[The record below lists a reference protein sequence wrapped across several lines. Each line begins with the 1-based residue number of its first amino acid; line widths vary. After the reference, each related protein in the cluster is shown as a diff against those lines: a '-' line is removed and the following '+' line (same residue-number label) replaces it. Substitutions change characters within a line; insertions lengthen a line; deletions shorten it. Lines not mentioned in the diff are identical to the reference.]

1 MIAISAVSASEDAS
15 DVISASDVSVQEVQ
29 SIAND
34 ENILSE
40 STNDVQVSVSTNST
54 PYNENATI
62 EVSVVDKDIS
72 NESTVDIYV
81 DGSFLTNLTL
91 NSEGKASYVIPAET
105 YEAGNYYVMATYTDS
120 NNTLLFGGS
129 LLNITKVTP
138 IVSIEN
144 VTVRSG
150 ETVTIPLNVT
160 DDKGKRISGGVI
172 VTLFWEND
180 SLSKYVEVDGGKGSV
195 DFDISKLVGL
205 FSNRTGNSTFD
216 ISKLLNGTNVTFDLS
231 SIFNGT
237 NMTFDLSSIFN
248 GTNITVD
255 ISKYVNGTNTTS
267 IDLST
272 LLNGTNMTFDF
283 SKIFNGTNTTFDI
296 SGLLNGTID
305 FSSLFNRSDS
315 NTDTKADTNSNILG
329 IADSSIL
336 GNSTFNIT
344 GLTNMSGNRS
354 SFNISDLLNYFI
366 NGNNNTITFN
376 YLFGPG
382 VYNMTVTYLG
392 NRNYNKAENT
402 TAKLIVTPRAII
414 SAEDVVMYYKNGTRY
429 VVNLTDADGK
439 PLANETVTITI
450 NGASYNRTTN
460 ENGTAS
466 IAINLEPGNYTVSA
480 SYGFGHIVDTSV
492 ENNITVLS
500 TITNNKNLVK
510 YFRNATQ
517 FVITILD
524 GQGNPAAAGETVT
537 FNINGVFY
545 ERKANESGQVKL
557 NINLE
562 PGEYIITADY
572 KGCRVSNN
580 ITVLSILNASDLTKA
595 YKDSTPFKVQVLDG
609 QGKPL
614 ANAVVTFNINGV
626 FYNRTSDS
634 DGIAKLNINL
644 QKGEY
649 IITSSYNGLSISNTI
664 IVVNGKS

>member
-1 MIAISAVSASEDAS
+1 LIK
-15 DVISASDVSVQEVQ
+15 
-29 SIAND
+29 
-34 ENILSE
+34 
-40 STNDVQVSVSTNST
+40 TFH
-54 PYNENATI
+54 
-62 EVSVVDKDIS
+62 
-72 NESTVDIYV
+72 ESTVDVYV

-91 NSEGKASYVIPAET
+91 NSEGKASYIIPAET
-105 YEAGNYYVMATYTDS
+105 YEVGNYYVMATYTDS

-138 IVSIEN
+138 IVSVEN
-144 VTVRSG
+144 VTFRSG

-172 VTLFWEND
+172 VTLYWEND
-180 SLSKYVEVDGGKGSV
+180 SLSKYVEIDGGKGSV

-205 FSNRTGNSTFD
+205 FSNGTGNSTFD
-216 ISKLLNGTNVTFDLS
+216 ISSLLNGTNVTFDLS
-231 SIFNGT
+231 SLLNGT
-237 NMTFDLSSIFN
+237 NMTFDLSSLFN
-248 GTNITVD
+248 GTNTTVD
-255 ISKYVNGTNTTS
+255 ISKYINGTNTTS

-272 LLNGTNMTFDF
+272 LLNSTNMTFDL
-283 SKIFNGTNTTFDI
+283 STLFNGTNTTFDI

-315 NTDTKADTNSNILG
+315 NKDTNTDTNSDLLG
-329 IADSSIL
+329 IDDSSIL
-336 GNSTFNIT
+336 DNLTFDISS
-344 GLTNMSGNRS
+344 LTNSSSGNRS
-354 SFNISDLLNYFI
+354 SFNISDLLNYLI
-366 NGNNNTITFN
+366 KGNNNTVSFN
-376 YLFGPG
+376 YLFAPG

-402 TAKLIVTPRAII
+402 TAKLIITPRAII
-414 SAEDVVMYYKNGTRY
+414 SAEDVVMYYKNGSRY

-450 NGASYNRTTN
+450 NGVSYNRTTD

-466 IAINLEPGNYTVSA
+466 MAINLGPGKYPVSA

-500 TITNNKNLVK
+500 TITNNKDLVK
-510 YFRNATQ
+510 YFKNESQ
-517 FVITILD
+517 YVITILD
-524 GQGNPAAAGETVT
+524 GQGNPVVGETVT

-545 ERKANESGQVKL
+545 ERKSNESGQVKL
-557 NINLE
+557 NINLI
-562 PGEYIITADY
+562 PGEYIITAEY
-572 KGCRVSNN
+572 NGCKVSNN
-580 ITVLSILNASDLTKA
+580 ITVLSILNASDLTKS
-595 YKDSTPFKVQVLDG
+595 YRDSTPFTVQVLDG

-649 IITSSYNGLSISNTI
+649 IITSTYNDLSISNTV
-664 IVVNGKS
+664 IVYSGKS